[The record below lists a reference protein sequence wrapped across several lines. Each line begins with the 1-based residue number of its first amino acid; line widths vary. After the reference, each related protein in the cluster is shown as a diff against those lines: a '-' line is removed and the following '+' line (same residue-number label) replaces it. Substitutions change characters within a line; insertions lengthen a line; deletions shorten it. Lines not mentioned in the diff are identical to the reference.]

1 MFDTILW
8 PQDPRDRAHFMM
20 QLVGFQSWL
29 STHEAKRAAKGDK
42 PMVIGTLGIF
52 SWGRLRIDYPPNDS
66 GTASAISKSSNPPVQ
81 YGRMGLVRG
90 LTWHVFLVCL
100 WQ

>member
-1 MFDTILW
+1 
-8 PQDPRDRAHFMM
+8 MM

-29 STHEAKRAAKGDK
+29 ATHEAKRAAKGDK

-66 GTASAISKSSNPPVQ
+66 GTTSADK
-81 YGRMGLVRG
+81 
-90 LTWHVFLVCL
+90 
-100 WQ
+100 